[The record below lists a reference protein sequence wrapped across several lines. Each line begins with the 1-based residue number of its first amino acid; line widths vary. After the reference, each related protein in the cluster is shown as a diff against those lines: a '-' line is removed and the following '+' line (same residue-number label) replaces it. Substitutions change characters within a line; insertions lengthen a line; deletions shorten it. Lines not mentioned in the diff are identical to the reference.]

1 MKKLYKLLYIFIIT
15 SICGYFVELIWS
27 FVTKG
32 IFINHSAVVI
42 GPFNF
47 AYGICGI
54 VLTLLLYRFKDES
67 YLKIFILSFIGGSI
81 LEYIM
86 SWGMELVLGFTAW
99 DYSDKLL
106 NINGRI
112 CLKNS
117 LSFGVL
123 SLFIIYAVTPG
134 FYFLFSLLDFKVWLI
149 LAIIFTVIFV
159 LDVIYSVIIA
169 YNLRNR
175 IIIVEELKNEK
186 IAKIP
191 VIFEKRLKESI
202 AGFKAFPNRLLKAFP
217 NLDNNVFEMMKKW
230 KEEAKDKK
238 KEEKEHKKDN

>member
-1 MKKLYKLLYIFIIT
+1 MKKLYKLLYIFIIS
-15 SICGYFVELIWS
+15 SICGYFIELIWT
-27 FVTKG
+27 FLTKG

-99 DYSDKLL
+99 DYSDKFL

-112 CLKNS
+112 CL
-117 LSFGVL
+117 SFSIFWGLLGILWIKILYPPIEKLLERIPPNIYKTVAIC
-123 SLFIIYAVTPG
+123 LFIFIILDILLTISCVNRARAADQGIPPNNSYES
-134 FYFLFSLLDFKVWLI
+134 FLDNTFNSK
-149 LAIIFTVIFV
+149 
-159 LDVIYSVIIA
+159 Y
-169 YNLRNR
+169 
-175 IIIVEELKNEK
+175 LKNM
-186 IAKIP
+186 
-191 VIFEKRLKESI
+191 F
-202 AGFKAFPNRLLKAFP
+202 
-217 NLDNNVFEMMKKW
+217 NNNW
-230 KEEAKDKK
+230 K
-238 KEEKEHKKDN
+238 